1 MQLVVS
7 DTELE
12 NIVEQLEGESL
23 VALDT
28 EFMREDTYF
37 PILCLV
43 QVCSADTLFCVDAL
57 ALQQT
62 ATVAG
67 LFRASGRTTV
77 LHAAHQDL
85 EMFFQE
91 TGELPA
97 NLFDTQI
104 AAAMTGFDAQISY
117 AQLVRELLGVEL
129 DKSQTRTDWRRR
141 PLSDAQLEYAAD
153 DVRYLAQI
161 QPLLAQ
167 RLQALGRTSWHKQEC
182 ARMLQPA
189 TYTADPANAWRRLK
203 GLARLESNARARAC
217 RLAAWREREAIERNR
232 PRQWIVRDR
241 LILDLARQCPGS
253 NDELAEIESLPGPV
267 ARRYGARLIRM
278 LAEPVESEEG
288 VEIEAAVAP
297 LTREQRELAKALRT
311 CLSTCAEEH
320 EIGAGL
326 LANRVDLENLAR
338 GRRDLDVLKGWRREV
353 AGDRLLALLEP

>member
-1 MQLVVS
+1 M
-7 DTELE
+7 
-12 NIVEQLEGESL
+12 I
-23 VALDT
+23 ALDT

-43 QVCSADTLFCVDAL
+43 QVCCGDTLFCVDAL
-57 ALQQT
+57 SLGRP

-67 LFRASGRTTV
+67 LFREPGRTTV

-97 NLFDTQI
+97 SLFDTQI

-117 AQLVRELLGVEL
+117 AQLVRELLDVEL

-141 PLSDAQLEYAAD
+141 PLSPAQLEYAAD

-167 RLQALGRTSWHKQEC
+167 RLESLDRTSWHEQEC
-182 ARMLQPA
+182 ARMLRPA

-203 GLARLESNARARAC
+203 GLGRLDPDAGVRAR
-217 RLAAWREREAIERNR
+217 RLAAWREREAVERNK
-232 PRQWIVRDR
+232 PRQWIIRDR

-253 NDELAEIESLPGPV
+253 ADDLAQIDDVPEPV
-267 ARRYGARLIRM
+267 ARRYATTLIEL
-278 LAEPVESEEG
+278 LAQPLATAEG
-288 VEIEAAVAP
+288 VEIEAAAAP
-297 LTREQRELAKALRT
+297 LTREQRQLAKALRAR
-311 CLSTCAEEH
+311 LSACAEEH

-338 GRRDLDVLKGWRREV
+338 GRRDLDVLHGWRRVVVGNE
-353 AGDRLLALLEP
+353 LLTLLEA